1 MYIEMTL
8 LYFKYIHNPNKKC
21 SVIYGLRQEVLIPNI
36 KKMGKDSHT
45 TDKHTDVATLRLIL
59 LRRCGGLFGRH
70 NAVTEIFCLM
80 FVFTF

>member
-45 TDKHTDVATLRLIL
+45 TDKHTDVAT
-59 LRRCGGLFGRH
+59 
-70 NAVTEIFCLM
+70 
-80 FVFTF
+80 